1 MYAAVHSSASPQHS
15 HFDTISREEEDVS
28 SSSSSSS
35 SSSGTVRENWEN
47 VSTMLSAMAATP
59 VVVVSDAALRKL
71 LWLFF
76 SSEPDPLLQL
86 PAAADP
92 LAFANGVVD
101 VATFACIIV
110 STAVPIDNFF
120 PLN

>member
-15 HFDTISREEEDVS
+15 HFDTISREEEDE
-28 SSSSSSS
+28 SSSSSS

-47 VSTMLSAMAATP
+47 VSTMLSAMVATP

-76 SSEPDPLLQL
+76 SSEPDPLLEV
-86 PAAADP
+86 PAAAADP
-92 LAFANGVVD
+92 LAFENGVVD
-101 VATFACIIV
+101 VANFACIIV

>member
-1 MYAAVHSSASPQHS
+1 
-15 HFDTISREEEDVS
+15 
-28 SSSSSSS
+28 
-35 SSSGTVRENWEN
+35 
-47 VSTMLSAMAATP
+47 MAATP

-76 SSEPDPLLQL
+76 SSEPDPLLQV
-86 PAAADP
+86 PAAAAVADP

-110 STAVPIDNFF
+110 FTAVPIDNFF

>member
-1 MYAAVHSSASPQHS
+1 MYAAVHSSARPQHS
-15 HFDTISREEEDVS
+15 HFDTISREGEDES

-47 VSTMLSAMAATP
+47 VCTMLSAMAATP

-76 SSEPDPLLQL
+76 SSEPDPLLQV

>member
-15 HFDTISREEEDVS
+15 HFDTISREEEDES

-35 SSSGTVRENWEN
+35 SSSVTVRENWEN

-59 VVVVSDAALRKL
+59 VIVVSDAALRKL

-76 SSEPDPLLQL
+76 SSEPDPLLQV

-92 LAFANGVVD
+92 LAFAKGVVD